1 MFMIRRLKK
10 EWPLYVLL
18 IPGLIITAI
27 FSYGPIYGLVM
38 AFQNFSPAFGFWGS
52 PWVGL
57 DNFKT
62 IFDNPQFIRA
72 LYNTLFISLMKIT
85 LRVLV
90 PVIFAL
96 LLNEVRLTAMKR
108 VFQTI
113 IYIPNFISWVI
124 LAGIFMTILGS
135 RGIVNTSLG
144 FFGIG
149 PVDFLTNP
157 GNFPWTI
164 IFTDVWRQFG
174 FGTVV
179 YLATI
184 VSIDPGLYE
193 SAVIDG
199 AGRWKQTVKITL
211 PLMAPI
217 IILMTVLALGN
228 VLDAGFDQVFNM
240 YNMSVLETGDI
251 ISTFVFRVGLEGGR
265 FAIGTAVDLFNSV
278 VSLILTIIAL
288 IVAYKV
294 ADYKVF

>member
-1 MFMIRRLKK
+1 MLKRLKR
-10 EWPLYVLL
+10 EWPLHVLL
-18 IPGLIITAI
+18 VPGLIVTAI

-38 AFQNFSPAFGFWGS
+38 AFQDFSPAHGFWGS

-57 DNFKT
+57 DNFRW
-62 IFDNPQFIRA
+62 IFSEAQFQRA
-72 LYNTLFISLMKIT
+72 LYNTFFISLLKIFFG
-85 LRVLV
+85 VAI
-90 PVIFAL
+90 PVVFAL
-96 LLNEVRLTAMKR
+96 LLNEIRLSSMKR

-135 RGIVNTSLG
+135 HGVINTVLG
-144 FFGIG
+144 LFGAG
-149 PVDFLTNP
+149 PVDFLTDP
-157 GNFPWTI
+157 ANFPWTMI
-164 IFTDVWRQFG
+164 WTDVWRRFG

-199 AGRWKQTVKITL
+199 AGRWRQTISVTL

-228 VLDAGFDQVFNM
+228 VLDAGFDQIFNLYSPSVF
-240 YNMSVLETGDI
+240 ETGDI
-251 ISTFVFRVGLEGGR
+251 IQTYVFRVGLHGANFE
-265 FAIGTAVDLFNSV
+265 IGAAVGFFNSV
-278 VSLILTIIAL
+278 VSMVLMLIAL
-288 IVAYKV
+288 FIAYKV
-294 ADYKVF
+294 ANYKVF